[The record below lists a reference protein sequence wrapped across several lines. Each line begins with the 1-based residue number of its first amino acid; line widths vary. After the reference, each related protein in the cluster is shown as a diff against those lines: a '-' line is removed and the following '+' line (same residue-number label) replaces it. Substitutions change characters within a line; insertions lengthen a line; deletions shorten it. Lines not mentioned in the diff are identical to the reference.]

1 MSRRINTC
9 LKSVLLFLLLFQA
22 GKKAVFSE
30 ELKDGNI
37 LIAEING
44 EVSFR
49 NQDGSLVNSSEF
61 TSGSILPVGYEVI
74 TGKNS
79 SVLCLLSNG
88 TLLTVRENSDMRV
101 ESFSQEAF
109 DANGLVMEKMD
120 KEPSSSK
127 VMLDLDI
134 GSLVIKTKKLNKGSQ
149 FEIESPIGTA
159 GIRGT
164 EFQFG
169 FNEKSGVD
177 LDVTEST
184 VAFVSKGGDTQL
196 IGQGNGL
203 SVSITGEIMN
213 RPINPVVAQQVSNI
227 NQQATEATQTVDFE
241 KSGLGNTQNTTDT
254 QNSDQNSQPAEKS
267 GSDKEKNSAEETNQN
282 PPSGGSKE
290 NRSDSSNQQSMTSPA
305 NEPLEVDSSHSSL
318 SEKVIVSKPKVTID
332 SVSVDLQNSD
342 SEKVDVLSTDEEQNK
357 DQILSLL
364 KPDNSDDD
372 PQISKEVSDGDMASE
387 TTSENSVASKQS
399 VPTGVKSIA
408 KDTKSG
414 QVSAISNTSTGSIV
428 LENNNKVTQV
438 RKTGIVSEFSNELG
452 ALGLDQEQTLKFEG
466 LNTETRAN
474 LINIGANNLRT
485 LLSNENLANEDFEK
499 LAVLSSEV
507 INEIVVLEENT
518 QAMLV
523 KMDLDEELLSE
534 TILKLSVNKVPNK
547 IPPSDEEFLNVV
559 DESLS
564 SGNLLTLGQIS
575 EVADQK
581 STTGD
586 EIEFTTSLSLLADI
600 QTGVVEPKS
609 FLSQSDL
616 MENPQ
621 LNELNALFRELELD
635 GLAYGNE
642 GKMYIGNNLIIKQNY
657 DALNAFFREGVSNL
671 IIGSIQS
678 TSIDGDFEF
687 PKTADSNAR
696 IIVMSADQPSFTK
709 SSIITS
715 RNSDLII
722 SSRADLALE
731 DLQIDSGNLL
741 ALRGLRDVDLT
752 NVHLTAKDHAIIKA
766 RRDLSV
772 NGLSFN
778 SNIPNILMEA
788 TTVRLRNVDFPTF
801 TNVQLNSLKGPLDG
815 KYPNFGTSVSISD
828 QIGRV
833 NFMEN
838 VKVGG
843 NLIMDRANFDYFGGN
858 VKIGTILSP

>member
-1 MSRRINTC
+1 MSRRINTF
-9 LKSVLLFLLLFQA
+9 LKSLLLFLLLFQA
-22 GKKAVFSE
+22 GKKEVFSE
-30 ELKDGNI
+30 ELKDGNV

-101 ESFSQEAF
+101 ESFTQEAF

-134 GSLVIKTKKLNKGSQ
+134 GSLVIKTKKLNKHSQ

-203 SVSITGEIMN
+203 SVSITGELMN

-305 NEPLEVDSSHSSL
+305 NEPLEVDSSQSSL

-364 KPDNSDDD
+364 TPDNSDDD

-387 TTSENSVASKQS
+387 TTSEDSVASNQS

-408 KDTKSG
+408 KDTKPG
-414 QVSAISNTSTGSIV
+414 QVSAISNTSAGSIV

-547 IPPSDEEFLNVV
+547 IPPSDEEFLKVV

-564 SGNLLTLGQIS
+564 SGNVLTLGQIS

-609 FLSQSDL
+609 FLPQSDL

-687 PKTADSNAR
+687 PGTADSNAR
-696 IIVMSADQPSFTK
+696 IIIMSAEQPSFTK
-709 SSIITS
+709 SSIISS

-815 KYPNFGTSVSISD
+815 KYPNFGTSVSISE